1 VRSVAPPTEEQ
12 INNAQRVVGEMLT
25 PTPLV
30 RGLKLETLQPTGSFK
45 VRGGLAAVAAAPP
58 GARIVTVSAGNHGL
72 GVAWAAARLGREAT
86 VVVPATASPAKIARL
101 REFDCELVLH
111 GEDYDAAEAY
121 ALALGGHFVSPYN
134 DPDVIAGARTLAV
147 ELGEQVGGPYTVAV
161 PVGGGGLLSGIAL
174 YDQAHPIGVEVV
186 ASRGLSAARAGR
198 PLHMDPTLADGM
210 AGSVEPGSVTVELTR
225 HVELVAVTEDG
236 LRRAMRE
243 LLLDHGILAEGS
255 GAAAYAAGIPGAIAI
270 VSGRNVVPKDFAQ
283 GQTP

>member
-1 VRSVAPPTEEQ
+1 MRPVRPPTAAQLAAAEE
-12 INNAQRVVGEMLT
+12 VVSAHLA

-30 RGLKLETLQPTGSFK
+30 GGLKLETLQPTGSFK

-58 GARIVTVSAGNHGL
+58 GGRIVTVSAGNHGL

-147 ELGEQVGGPYTVAV
+147 ELREQVGGPFTVAV

-174 YDQAHPIGVEVV
+174 HEGARPIGVEVI
-186 ASRGLSAARAGR
+186 ASRGLTAARGGEA
-198 PLHMDPTLADGM
+198 LVMEPTLADGM
-210 AGSVEPGSVTVELTR
+210 AGSVEAGSVTVELTR
-225 HVELVAVTEDG
+225 HVDLVAVTEHD

-243 LLLDHGILAEGS
+243 LMTNHGVVAEGS
-255 GAAAYAAGIPGAIAI
+255 GAAAFAARVDGIAI
-270 VSGRNVVPKDFAQ
+270 VSGRNVTAETLAGVLA
-283 GQTP
+283 